1 MVQRFVPLFYNG
13 PLIMPLSAQCTPS
26 KVVSTLLPQHRVQ
39 TKQTMSD
46 QQISEKRTAPETSS
60 SINSLIAAANKN
72 DRFKLLEDDCVHAA
86 DLDNPIH
93 PVFSW
98 LDSDGSMKQ
107 MLLLA
112 SQFLAHESTLVFF
125 VPLLYGRELT
135 KAVSKTTKTCLSD
148 PFSCASSVEREQL
161 IAGVRQALHCLAH
174 TLELRF
180 AKPEKHVYA
189 RTSTSAVRPVYT
201 PTCCRA
207 FQRRVTA
214 VIEIADRFT
223 HFYDSDEYKNSS
235 RCAQFRHDFLFASTL
250 VHEIAHAVGVMRRG
264 NLIEPYIRADDPD
277 SEWGYAWE
285 HFMFGCVINPQDRTR
300 LGTHLLMRKIW
311 ADSEMAEEA
320 GGKEY
325 SDVSAAYVAQWFRKD
340 TWAIIA
346 RQGPTAILPPT
357 THFKIQS
364 SRKYGGWIV
373 STDCNDI
380 KDDLVILHQQWKE
393 NIRKLTVNGGAVV
406 ATHRIFWRPQST
418 EALQKSNVTMPSR
431 SCWLSCDSQIGDKR
445 HGVSV
450 LKSAIAS
457 GKICSTG
464 PANSPSD
471 LRKRKAVI
479 ETEGVRTTKRCKRL
493 C

>member
-1 MVQRFVPLFYNG
+1 MIRRFVPIFYNG
-13 PLIMPLSAQCTPS
+13 PLTMPLSAKWTLS
-26 KVVSTLLPQHRVQ
+26 KVVSILLPQHRIQ
-39 TKQTMSD
+39 TKQIMSD
-46 QQISEKRTAPETSS
+46 PQITEKRTAPETSP

-72 DRFKLLEDDCVHAA
+72 DRFKLLEDDCVHTA
-86 DLDNPIH
+86 DLDNPVH

-98 LDSDGSMKQ
+98 LDCDGPMKQ

-125 VPLLYGRELT
+125 VPLLYGRELIKT
-135 KAVSKTTKTCLSD
+135 VSNTTKTCLSD
-148 PFSCASSVEREQL
+148 PLPRASNREREQL
-161 IAGVRQALHCLAH
+161 ISGVRQALQCLAH

-189 RTSTSAVRPVYT
+189 RTLTSAVRPVYT

-214 VIEIADRFT
+214 VTEIADRFA
-223 HFYDSDEYKNSS
+223 HFYDSDGYKNSS

-250 VHEIAHAVGVMRRG
+250 VHEIIHAVGIMRRG
-264 NLIEPYIRADDPD
+264 DLIEPYIRADDPD

-285 HFMFGCVINPQDRTR
+285 HFMFGCVINPQNRTR
-300 LGTHLLMRKIW
+300 LGTHLLMRKMW
-311 ADSEMAEEA
+311 ADPAMAEEA

-325 SDVSAAYVAQWFRKD
+325 GDVSAAYVAQWFRKD

-346 RQGPTAILPPT
+346 RQGPTAIPPPT

-373 STDCNDI
+373 STDC
-380 KDDLVILHQQWKE
+380 KDMKHDLIILHQQWKE
-393 NIRKLTVNGGAVV
+393 NNQKSTVNDGVVV
-406 ATHRIFWRPQST
+406 ATHRIFWCPQST
-418 EALQKSNVTMPSR
+418 EALQKSNVTMPFRPS
-431 SCWLSCDSQIGDKR
+431 WPPKDSQIGLKR

-450 LKSAIAS
+450 LESAIAS
-457 GKICSTG
+457 VKVCSNR
-464 PANSPSD
+464 PANSPSS

-479 ETEGVRTTKRCKRL
+479 ETEGIRTTKKWKR
-493 C
+493 